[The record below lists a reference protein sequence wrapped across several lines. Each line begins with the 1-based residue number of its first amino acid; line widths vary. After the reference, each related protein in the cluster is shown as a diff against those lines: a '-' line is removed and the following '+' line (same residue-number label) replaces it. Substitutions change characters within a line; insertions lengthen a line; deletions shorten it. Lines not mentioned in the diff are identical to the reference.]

1 MIKIAKELNK
11 VIDGLEQMGFLTEA
25 SSIHNVFVKVAQMGG
40 TPGYQGTM
48 GTTGNYQAPQN
59 QTVAQQASNQM
70 GQPAYKG
77 NPAVYQFHISAY
89 KNTLYQEAKTSNDST
104 LPQTSAYFRQVMA
117 SDQLTDQEKQAFR
130 AQAYRIRQEAQL
142 SAYGTKQPEKNADTI
157 NNLPLQI
164 QNLVQQ
170 SNIMKITDPQ
180 QLEKTRAE
188 IYNKISKAIQENV
201 PQQQQQQYLKYAL
214 GILSSYFNSRSATL
228 GVQAQQQP
236 QQPQQPVAQQS
247 PVVSPQ

>member
-11 VIDGLEQMGFLTEA
+11 VIDSLEQMGLYREA
-25 SSIHNVFVKVAQMGG
+25 SSIHNVFVKVAQDFTEYGDF
-40 TPGYQGTM
+40 TDTR
-48 GTTGNYQAPQN
+48 
-59 QTVAQQASNQM
+59 TVAQQQQAQM
-70 GQPAYKG
+70 APQGYQG
-77 NPAVYQFHISAY
+77 NPQNYQRLILDY
-89 KNTLYQEAKTSNDST
+89 RNRLYQEANTTNDSR
-104 LPQTSAYFRQVMA
+104 LPQTSEFYRQIMMGKE
-117 SDQLTDQEKQAFR
+117 LTDQEKQAFR

-142 SAYGTKQPEKNADTI
+142 TAYGKNQPQKNADTI

-188 IYNKISKAIQENV
+188 IYNKISKAILENV

-214 GILSSYFNSRSATL
+214 GILSTYFNSRSATL

-236 QQPQQPVAQQS
+236 QQPQQPGAQQS
-247 PVVSPQ
+247 PTISPM

>member
-11 VIDGLEQMGFLTEA
+11 VIDSLEQMGLYREA
-25 SSIHNVFVKVAQMGG
+25 SSIHNVFVKVAQEMGG
-40 TPGYQGTM
+40 EAYYGEYAPDMRSVAQQQQAQMAPQGYQGNPQ
-48 GTTGNYQAPQN
+48 NYQRLILDYRN
-59 QTVAQQASNQM
+59 R
-70 GQPAYKG
+70 
-77 NPAVYQFHISAY
+77 
-89 KNTLYQEAKTSNDST
+89 LYQEAKTTNDGRF
-104 LPQTSAYFRQVMA
+104 PQTSEFYRQIMVGKE
-117 SDQLTDQEKQAFR
+117 LTDQEKLAFR

-142 SAYGTKQPEKNADTI
+142 SAYGAKQPEKNADTI
-157 NNLPLQI
+157 QNLPLMI
-164 QNLVQQ
+164 QNFIQQ

-180 QLEKTRAE
+180 QLEKTRKE

-228 GVQAQQQP
+228 GVQAQQQA
-236 QQPQQPVAQQS
+236 QQPQQPGAQQS

>member
-1 MIKIAKELNK
+1 MIKIAKELNN
-11 VIDGLEQMGFLTEA
+11 VIDSLEKMGLYREA
-25 SSIHNVFVKVAQMGG
+25 SSIHNVFVKVAQDFTDYGDF
-40 TPGYQGTM
+40 TDTR
-48 GTTGNYQAPQN
+48 
-59 QTVAQQASNQM
+59 TVAQQQQAQM
-70 GQPAYKG
+70 APQGYQG
-77 NPAVYQFHISAY
+77 NPQNYQRLILDY
-89 KNTLYQEAKTSNDST
+89 RNRLYQEANTTNDSR
-104 LPQTSAYFRQVMA
+104 LPQTSEFYRQIMMGKE
-117 SDQLTDQEKQAFR
+117 LTDQEKQAFR

-142 SAYGTKQPEKNADTI
+142 TSYGKQQPQKNADTI
-157 NNLPLQI
+157 QNLPLQI

-236 QQPQQPVAQQS
+236 QQPQAQMA
-247 PVVSPQ
+247 PLTSPQ